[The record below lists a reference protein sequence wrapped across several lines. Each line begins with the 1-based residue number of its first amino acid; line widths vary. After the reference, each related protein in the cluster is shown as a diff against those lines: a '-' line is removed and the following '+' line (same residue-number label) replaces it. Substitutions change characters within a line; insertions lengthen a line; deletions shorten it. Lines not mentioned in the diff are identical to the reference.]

1 MHPLDY
7 PWFSKDSIPAP
18 QKMEIS
24 HKGKRILVTG
34 GSRGIGKKICDT
46 FTRAGGN
53 VISVNSKDF
62 DFSTKEGLASFL
74 DYIKTIGKIDILVNN
89 AAYNFEQSVG
99 ELSEAEFDK
108 LMLVNVKTP
117 FFVTKEVSK
126 VMKQNGY
133 GRIINIA
140 SIAANRVKR
149 GRSAYSASKASL
161 ITFTRVIASELAE
174 YGILCNSVS
183 PGFTLTEMTTKMLS
197 KEQIDK
203 HTEQVPLKKLADV
216 EDIANIVSYLS
227 SDLNKFITG
236 QDIVVDGGFTNS
248 IFIKN

>member
-1 MHPLDY
+1 M
-7 PWFSKDSIPAP
+7 
-18 QKMEIS
+18 
-24 HKGKRILVTG
+24 
-34 GSRGIGKKICDT
+34 
-46 FTRAGGN
+46 
-53 VISVNSKDF
+53 
-62 DFSTKEGLASFL
+62 
-74 DYIKTIGKIDILVNN
+74 
-89 AAYNFEQSVG
+89 
-99 ELSEAEFDK
+99 
-108 LMLVNVKTP
+108 
-117 FFVTKEVSK
+117 
-126 VMKQNGY
+126 
-133 GRIINIA
+133 
-140 SIAANRVKR
+140 
-149 GRSAYSASKASL
+149 
-161 ITFTRVIASELAE
+161 AE